1 MGYINL
7 LLADVYKQHF
17 NYHDP
22 DPTTNCRHGLV
33 ISASERR
40 GITDQFVRH
49 QFCAFTD
56 QDRDEWAVLITKA
69 AKNALQKK
77 ESPKIAKAPLLT
89 KLASMKK

>member
-1 MGYINL
+1 MGNINL

-40 GITDQFVRH
+40 GITDQFVRY

-56 QDRDEWAVLITKA
+56 QDRDEWTKLIAEA
-69 AKNALQKK
+69 AKKSL
-77 ESPKIAKAPLLT
+77 EEEGSPKIAKAPLLS
-89 KLASMKK
+89 KLASIKK